1 MKDSTLNNKII
12 NYFKGKGYL
21 TIFFMCFFILWKG
34 LSVFIGKEII
44 LPSPETTLFKIL
56 ELMGEKDF
64 LIIVFST
71 IKRTIISFGLAF
83 LFAIFLG
90 FLSSKY
96 KTIQLIMG
104 SMVSIIRSLPTMA
117 IIILS
122 LIWLGGEKSPILIGF
137 IVVFPILYSNIIEG
151 IKEVDNKLMEMAKIY
166 NVNRKDIILN
176 IYLPSIKN
184 YLFAGI
190 NAALGLAFKVMI
202 SAEVMAQPKYAM
214 GTRLYI
220 EKINLEM
227 SGVFAWAIIL
237 VLISF
242 VFDGILKKIF
252 RSYKVQT

>member
-1 MKDSTLNNKII
+1 MRDSTLNNKVS
-12 NYFKGKGYL
+12 NFLKEKGYL
-21 TIFFMCFFILWKG
+21 TIFFICFFILWKG

-44 LPSPETTLFKIL
+44 LPSPEATLIKIIEIAL
-56 ELMGEKDF
+56 GKNF

-71 IKRTIISFGLAF
+71 IKRTLVSFFLSF
-83 LFAIFLG
+83 LFAILFG
-90 FLSSKY
+90 FLASKY
-96 KTIQLIMG
+96 RIIQLIMDTV
-104 SMVSIIRSLPTMA
+104 VSIIRSLPTMA

-151 IKEVDNKLMEMAKIY
+151 IKNVDSKLIEMAEMY
-166 NVNRKDIILN
+166 SVNRKNMMLN

-214 GTRLYI
+214 GTMLYI

-242 VFDGILKKIF
+242 IFDTILKKLF
-252 RSYKVQT
+252 KSYK